1 MKPWFS
7 VRALWCSLAVAG
19 LAAPAHAQGVLGK
32 LKKAVTKEYTVRGRV
47 RVQDGQWLTCFDG
60 IKTGYLGA
68 HDMARPGDAT
78 TDPATG
84 RTKVTT
90 AAIPTVIMTR
100 GGVVT
105 QNNCDTLTELGL
117 LLPPAPEPGK
127 SDTGYSDPYGCT
139 KPEWTKD
146 EVVARRREIME
157 CQSDAITERAWQRSR
172 ANAGGQE
179 AGKGGTE
186 SAKTDTAALAAKFR
200 AIQTQGATPAA
211 APTLGAESLASDGA
225 KVCNLKE
232 AYMLKLRQEALGFVR
247 YDAAKGVVVLSEL
260 AGGERRNLELDG
272 NAFAQRVSF
281 NAQAIGQGG
290 DTCGRAF
297 WNAEAYKKASAAM
310 SGK

>member
-1 MKPWFS
+1 MASPS
-7 VRALWCSLAVAG
+7 LLRLAIGVVALAV
-19 LAAPAHAQGVLGK
+19 LAEPAQAQGVLGK

-68 HDMARPGDAT
+68 SDMARPGDAT

-84 RTKVTT
+84 RMKVST

-105 QNNCDTLTELGL
+105 QNNCDTLSELGL
-117 LLPPAPEPGK
+117 LLPPAPAPGT

-139 KPEWTKD
+139 RPEWTKD
-146 EVVARRREIME
+146 QVIARRREIMD
-157 CQSDAITERAWQRSR
+157 CQADSITERAWRRSR
-172 ANAGGQE
+172 GQSGGGSSTGASGGAG
-179 AGKGGTE
+179 TT
-186 SAKTDTAALAAKFR
+186 TDTAALAAKFR
-200 AIQTQGATPAA
+200 AIQAQGANPTPA
-211 APTLGAESLASDGA
+211 PVMGAESLAADGA
-225 KVCNLKE
+225 KVCGLKP

-247 YDAAKGVVVLSEL
+247 YDAAKGIIVLSEL

-272 NAFAQRVSF
+272 NAFAQRAAF

-297 WNAEAYKKASAAM
+297 WNAEAFKAATAAM
-310 SGK
+310 R